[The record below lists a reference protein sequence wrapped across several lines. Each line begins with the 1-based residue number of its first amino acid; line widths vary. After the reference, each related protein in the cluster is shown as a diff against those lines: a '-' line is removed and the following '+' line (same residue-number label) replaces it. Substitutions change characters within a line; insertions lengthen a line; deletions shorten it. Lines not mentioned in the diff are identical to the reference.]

1 MKVTFN
7 DKHDLVQLS
16 NVRDEN
22 KITAEDINS
31 IKDAINYNDDALSDT
46 NKQIASMEKTID
58 LANNAINTN
67 AEKINQISNNSNQI
81 GFIIPYL
88 SKSNLPQGYLLLN
101 GQSLSKTEYSKLYS
115 VIGDKYGSTST
126 TFNLPNQNS
135 NNSGDEIS
143 DYYYI
148 IKAK

>member
-1 MKVTFN
+1 M
-7 DKHDLVQLS
+7 
-16 NVRDEN
+16 
-22 KITAEDINS
+22 
-31 IKDAINYNDDALSDT
+31 
-46 NKQIASMEKTID
+46 
-58 LANNAINTN
+58 
-67 AEKINQISNNSNQI
+67 
-81 GFIIPYL
+81 PYL

-101 GQSLSKTEYSKLYS
+101 GQSLSKAEYSKLYS

>member
-31 IKDAINYNDDALSDT
+31 IKDAINYNDDVLSDT
-46 NKQIASMEKTID
+46 NKQIASMGKTID

-67 AEKINQISNNSNQI
+67 AEKINQISNNGNQI
-81 GFIIPYL
+81 GLIIPYL
-88 SKSNLPQGYLLLN
+88 SKINLPQGYLLLN

>member
-31 IKDAINYNDDALSDT
+31 IKDAINYNDNVSSDT

-67 AEKINQISNNSNQI
+67 AEKINQISNNNNQI